1 MIFVLL
7 MMSSFSIP
15 LHISRTSAL
24 AQEEPQPSDIVA
36 TIQEL
41 TDLLNLI
48 NIQYIDAVSDGKII
62 NQDQYDEAIFYTDS
76 ALETFNNVTNDLH
89 DIAASQTVEVNNDL
103 NKTST
108 LIQNKADTRQVS
120 DTLEHAKQELQEI
133 FIAAGGTVEP
143 LDGWF
148 YIDSINEILDQLVMN
163 YSKGSYEEARGLAR
177 EAYLDD
183 FVLIRSDIA
192 EDNRGLMEKID
203 SSMRVDLVNM
213 IDNRRPASEIES
225 SVDQI
230 KADLEEAKSIVTPE
244 FPIAALVLT
253 AIMILIVFMSRRRA
267 NSIPW
272 G

>member
-1 MIFVLL
+1 MIFILL
-7 MMSSFSIP
+7 MISSLSIP
-15 LHISRTSAL
+15 LNISRATAL
-24 AQEEPQPSDIVA
+24 AQEEPQPSDTVA

-76 ALETFNNVTNDLH
+76 ALETFNNVTKDLH
-89 DIAASQTVEVNNDL
+89 DIAASQTVEVKNDL

-120 DTLEHAKQELQEI
+120 DTLEHAKQKLQEI

-177 EAYLDD
+177 QAYLDD

-203 SSMRVDLVNM
+203 SSMRVDLVSM

-230 KADLEEAKSIVTPE
+230 KSNLEEAKSIVTPE
-244 FPIAALVLT
+244 FPAAAIAL
-253 AIMILIVFMSRRRA
+253 IMLMIVVIFISRTRVNLISL
-267 NSIPW
+267 N
-272 G
+272 